1 MEIKKHPKFDEFFE
15 ELIDEKVKGAIT
27 ARLTRMA
34 MGLFGDCA
42 PVGDGVWEAR
52 IHLGKGWRI
61 YYVKIGSQVTLLLGG
76 GEKNGQQRDIEA
88 AKDRAKQ
95 LKLK

>member
-1 MEIKKHPKFDEFFE
+1 
-15 ELIDEKVKGAIT
+15 
-27 ARLTRMA
+27 
-34 MGLFGDCA
+34 
-42 PVGDGVWEAR
+42 
-52 IHLGKGWRI
+52 
-61 YYVKIGSQVTLLLGG
+61 VTLLLGG